1 MQGVPL
7 SSPPWPI
14 DTSSMS
20 TSSNLLLALLLVQC
34 ILYGYLL
41 LLDSL
46 RPPPSATTKVTP
58 SSTVSQ
64 LDHTDAT
71 NEQWEAT
78 SSEASAPDEDAEDQ
92 LIEPGHAFLDKMAQ
106 LVPTTTT
113 MTRRRHPP
121 DNLAGACQAPP
132 S

>member
-1 MQGVPL
+1 MQEVPL
-7 SSPPWPI
+7 SCPPWPI

-20 TSSNLLLALLLVQC
+20 KSSNLLLALLLVQLF
-34 ILYGYLL
+34 LYGYIL

-46 RPPPSATTKVTP
+46 RPPSATVTP

-64 LDHTDAT
+64 LDCTDAT

-113 MTRRRHPP
+113 MTRRCHPP
-121 DNLAGACQAPP
+121 GNLAGACQAPP

>member
-1 MQGVPL
+1 
-7 SSPPWPI
+7 
-14 DTSSMS
+14 MS
-20 TSSNLLLALLLVQC
+20 TSSNLLAALLLVQC

-64 LDHTDAT
+64 LDCKDAT

-78 SSEASAPDEDAEDQ
+78 SSEASAPDEAAEDQ
-92 LIEPGHAFLDKMAQ
+92 LIEPDEDAEDQTRTKHGHTVWDKMTQ
-106 LVPTTTT
+106 LV
-113 MTRRRHPP
+113 RRRHPP

>member
-1 MQGVPL
+1 MQEVPL

-46 RPPPSATTKVTP
+46 RPPPSATVTP

-64 LDHTDAT
+64 LDRTDAT
-71 NEQWEAT
+71 SEQWEAT

>member
-1 MQGVPL
+1 MQEVPL

-20 TSSNLLLALLLVQC
+20 KSSNLLLALLLVQC

-64 LDHTDAT
+64 LDCTDAT

-106 LVPTTTT
+106 LVP
-113 MTRRRHPP
+113 
-121 DNLAGACQAPP
+121 DKLAGACQAP
-132 S
+132 SS